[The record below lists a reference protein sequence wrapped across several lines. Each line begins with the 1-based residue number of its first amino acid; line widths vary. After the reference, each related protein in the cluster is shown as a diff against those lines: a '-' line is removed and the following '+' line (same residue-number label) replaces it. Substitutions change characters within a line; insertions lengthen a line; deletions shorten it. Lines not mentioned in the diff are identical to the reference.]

1 MCVSL
6 LSDTS
11 GAGSDEWCSSPASEE
26 AVGSVCVWTRLF
38 GQVSLSEVAMM
49 VFVNQ
54 MLLMIAGDVEPNPGP
69 GIMMNKTV

>member
-11 GAGSDEWCSSPASEE
+11 GAGS
-26 AVGSVCVWTRLF
+26 G
-38 GQVSLSEVAMM
+38 EVVMI

-69 GIMMNKTV
+69 GRLIIAFNQCFLLLSAVHRYSVNK

>member
-11 GAGSDEWCSSPASEE
+11 GAGS
-26 AVGSVCVWTRLF
+26 G
-38 GQVSLSEVAMM
+38 EVAMI

-69 GIMMNKTV
+69 GKFIIAFNHYISLLSSIIQILCQQMILEQL

>member
-11 GAGSDEWCSSPASEE
+11 EAGS
-26 AVGSVCVWTRLF
+26 G
-38 GQVSLSEVAMM
+38 EVTMV

-69 GIMMNKTV
+69 GMFISEYTKHL

>member
-11 GAGSDEWCSSPASEE
+11 GAGS
-26 AVGSVCVWTRLF
+26 G
-38 GQVSLSEVAMM
+38 EVTMI

-69 GIMMNKTV
+69 GTPFKTFSRDS